1 MAADGRSEVS
11 IHTFYAEHYETI
23 DAGGALGTFHR
34 ITHRSLERGLRKK
47 KFSRVLEVGANKGE
61 HVRFVRHDFDSYVL
75 SDFRLPAEEIASLD
89 DPRFTYRQAD
99 VQHLPFDDDSFDRT
113 IVTCVLHHTSH
124 PGLAAQEIRRVTAPG
139 GVMSILLPC
148 DPGLAYRAAWKNSS
162 GRALRRRGVDDP
174 YLVHAE
180 EHPQHFAGLAA
191 HLRASFANDAVTVR
205 WWPVPIPSWNVNL
218 YTVWHVVKSHD

>member
-1 MAADGRSEVS
+1 
-11 IHTFYAEHYETI
+11 
-23 DAGGALGTFHR
+23 
-34 ITHRSLERGLRKK
+34 
-47 KFSRVLEVGANKGE
+47 VLEVGANKGE
-61 HVRFVRHDFDSYVL
+61 HVQFVRHDFDSYVL

-180 EHPQHFAGLAA
+180 EHPQHFAGLVA
-191 HLRASFANDAVTVR
+191 HLRASFAKDAVTVR
-205 WWPVPIPSWNVNL
+205 WWPLPIPSWNVNL